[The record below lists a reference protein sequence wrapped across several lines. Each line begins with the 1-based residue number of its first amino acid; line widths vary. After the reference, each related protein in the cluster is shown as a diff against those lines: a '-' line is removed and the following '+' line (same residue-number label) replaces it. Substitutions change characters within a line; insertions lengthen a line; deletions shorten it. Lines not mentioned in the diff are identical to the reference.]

1 MTNAA
6 CEPGVKG
13 DWAGAGQAAG
23 AMRTPLSSLILNSTI
38 GVALFDANLHCRAL
52 SGVLRRM
59 VGVSARNHL
68 GKPIERL
75 FPGETQFLEPAFRQV
90 WDTGNAMTNVELI
103 VQCSNNPERQTWLLN
118 LYPVKDESGRV
129 QLVAA
134 TFYDVTKKRSAE
146 RKLWQ
151 LREKFGGALAGDA
164 NPLGQEF
171 AELADRAFEIAKRSV
186 ELLHNTM
193 VLRRHTLEMRIEA
206 GLARFA
212 LSLSGTQYEEFH
224 LNLTSSDVES
234 DASDPSLAAEAC
246 DANKLEAGDPSPRER
261 QLLYFLADGKSNK
274 EIGSILSISTRT
286 VESYRA
292 RVMLKLDLHS
302 TAALVRYAVRNHIVE
317 A

>member
-1 MTNAA
+1 MMNAA
-6 CEPGVKG
+6 CEQEVEGDRVGVGRAPGT
-13 DWAGAGQAAG
+13 
-23 AMRTPLSSLILNSTI
+23 MRTPLSSQILNSTI
-38 GVALFDANLHCRAL
+38 GVALFDRDMHCRAL
-52 SGVLRRM
+52 SAVLRRM
-59 VGVSARNHL
+59 VGASARKHL
-68 GKPIERL
+68 GKPIEQL

-90 WDTGNAMTNVELI
+90 WDTGNALANVELL
-103 VQCSNNPERQTWLLN
+103 VQCSNCPEQQIWLLN
-118 LYPVKDESGRV
+118 FYPVKDESGRV

-151 LREKFGGALAGDA
+151 LREKFGGASPSDA

-171 AELADRAFEIAKRSV
+171 ADLAWRAFEIAKRSV
-186 ELLHNTM
+186 DLLHNSM
-193 VLRRHTLEMRIEA
+193 VLRRHALEMRIEA

-212 LSLSGTQYEEFH
+212 LCLGGTQYQEFL
-224 LNLTSSDVES
+224 LNLSSSEAES
-234 DASDPSLAAEAC
+234 RAEDPALATEAC
-246 DANKLEAGDPSPRER
+246 DTNKLEVGDPSPRER
-261 QLLYFLADGKSNK
+261 QLLYLLADGKSNK

-302 TAALVRYAVRNHIVE
+302 TAALVRYAIRNHIVE